1 MVAEERLLQTSL
13 ALGAGEG
20 HTVVL
25 HVLRSPGQRS
35 KPRTASARQALVPA
49 VPRPSPGSAKSHLLS
64 QPQLRVKGGSQR
76 RREAPPTRSPAP
88 QHTPPPSGFR
98 GEGTWPGLTGWQH
111 LACWGGVG
119 LQDTFLYF
127 KERHVPLPGLRSPLR
142 QQGGGAEGPGL
153 SSTLGT
159 VGGPAWG
166 KRGEGG
172 LESALRK
179 ESQEMGCLCLP
190 VFVDLKHWMG

>member
-1 MVAEERLLQTSL
+1 MAEEGLLQTRL

-20 HTVVL
+20 HIVEL

-35 KPRTASARQALVPA
+35 KPRTASARRALAPA
-49 VPRPSPGSAKSHLLS
+49 ALRPSPKSAKSHLLS

-76 RREAPPTRSPAP
+76 RRQAPPPRSPAP

-98 GEGTWPGLTGWQH
+98 GEGTCPGPTGWQH

-119 LQDTFLYF
+119 LQDTFLYLT
-127 KERHVPLPGLRSPLR
+127 ERHVPVPGLRSPLR
-142 QQGGGAEGPGL
+142 QQGEGAEGPGL

-166 KRGEGG
+166 KRGAWSSHWGKKVKTWAV
-172 LESALRK
+172 SAH
-179 ESQEMGCLCLP
+179 LCL
-190 VFVDLKHWMG
+190 WI